1 MAFVRKVNRT
11 RTPSHCTCVF
21 RYELRKNYTK
31 ESFVKKNNCLFT
43 KKELVLSQRKQALYI

>member
-31 ESFVKKNNCLFT
+31 EGFVKKNSLFP

>member
-31 ESFVKKNNCLFT
+31 EGFVKKNNCLFT